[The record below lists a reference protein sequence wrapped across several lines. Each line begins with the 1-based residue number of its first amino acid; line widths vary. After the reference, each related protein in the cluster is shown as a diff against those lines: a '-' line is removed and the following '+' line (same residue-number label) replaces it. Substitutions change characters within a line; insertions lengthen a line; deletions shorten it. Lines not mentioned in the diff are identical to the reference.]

1 MAREMVSMG
10 NGVPVMTPQHHHN
23 ESVKTRFVEALFRN
37 DWDTM
42 ATLVHPD
49 FELREPDA
57 LSYGG
62 IYKGIE
68 GFKQCWELIPQAGLK
83 TEHLDTL
90 RCFFT
95 EDPDSIIVEL
105 ETRGTVTQ
113 TGAKF
118 SSKVMEQFDFKDGLV
133 IAIVLYWFNVPSFQK

>member
-1 MAREMVSMG
+1 MAREMVSQG
-10 NGVPVMTPQHHHN
+10 NGVPEMTPQHHHN
-23 ESVKTRFVEALFRN
+23 ADVKTRFVDALFQN
-37 DWDTM
+37 DWETM

-57 LSYGG
+57 LAYGG
-62 IYKGIE
+62 IYKGID
-68 GFKQCWELIPQAGLK
+68 GFKRCWDLIPEAGLK
-83 TEHLDTL
+83 TEYLNTL

-105 ETRGTVTQ
+105 ETRGTVAQ

-118 SSKVMEQFDFKDGLV
+118 ATKVMEQFDFKDGL
-133 IAIVLYWFNVPSFQK
+133 ISAIVLYWFNIPSFKK

>member
-1 MAREMVSMG
+1 MARAMVSMG
-10 NGVPVMTPQHHHN
+10 NGVPVMTPQHRHN
-23 ESVKTRFVEALFRN
+23 ESVKTRFVEGLFRG
-37 DWDTM
+37 DWDLL

-57 LSYGG
+57 LAYGG
-62 IYKGIE
+62 VWKGIG
-68 GFKQCWELIPQAGLK
+68 GFRKCWELIPKAGLK

-105 ETRGTVTQ
+105 ETRGTVVS
-113 TGAKF
+113 TGEMF

-133 IAIVLYWFNVPSFQK
+133 SAIVLYWFNIPRF

>member
-1 MAREMVSMG
+1 MAREMVSQG
-10 NGVPVMTPQHHHN
+10 NGIFEFTPQHHHN
-23 ESVKTRFVEALFRN
+23 NEVKTKFVDALFRN
-37 DWDTM
+37 DWDEM
-42 ATLVHPD
+42 APLVHPD

-68 GFKQCWELIPQAGLK
+68 GFKKCWELIPNAGLQ
-83 TEHLDTL
+83 TEYLNTL

-95 EDPDSIIVEL
+95 EDPDSITVEL

-113 TGAKF
+113 TGEKF
-118 SSKVMEQFDFKDGLV
+118 ASKVMEQFDFKDGLIV
-133 IAIVLYWFNVPSFQK
+133 AIVLYWFNIPSFD

>member
-68 GFKQCWELIPQAGLK
+68 GFKHCWELIPQAGLK

-118 SSKVMEQFDFKDGLV
+118 SSKVMEQFDFKDGLIV
-133 IAIVLYWFNVPSFQK
+133 AIVLYWFDIPAFS

>member
-1 MAREMVSMG
+1 MAREMISMG

-23 ESVKTRFVEALFRN
+23 EAVKTRFVEGLFRN
-37 DWDTM
+37 DWDLL

-49 FELREPDA
+49 FELREPAA

-62 IYKGIE
+62 VWKGID
-68 GFKQCWELIPQAGLK
+68 GFRKCWELIPEAGLK

-105 ETRGTVTQ
+105 ETRGTVVS
-113 TGAKF
+113 TGEPF

-133 IAIVLYWFNVPSFQK
+133 SAIVLYWFNIPRF